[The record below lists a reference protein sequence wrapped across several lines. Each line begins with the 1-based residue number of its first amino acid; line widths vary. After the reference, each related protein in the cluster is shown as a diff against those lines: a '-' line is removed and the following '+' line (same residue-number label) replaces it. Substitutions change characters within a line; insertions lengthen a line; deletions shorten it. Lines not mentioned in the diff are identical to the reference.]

1 MSEELI
7 HNISNCSFNQL
18 GYLMRVLVSYYIFD
32 YASINSHMWVP
43 TERLME
49 DEAN

>member
-1 MSEELI
+1 MSEELMRD
-7 HNISNCSFNQL
+7 ISNCRFNQL
-18 GYLMRVLVSYYIFD
+18 GYLMHVLVSYYIFHYD
-32 YASINSHMWVP
+32 LIPSYMWDP

>member
-7 HNISNCSFNQL
+7 HNISNRCFNQL
-18 GYLMRVLVSYYIFD
+18 GYLMHVLESYYIFHSALIPS
-32 YASINSHMWVP
+32 YMWDP